1 MQQDVPR
8 PGPTGGTHPAD
19 GTHPG
24 RGTGH
29 RRSPVRAAGAHP
41 LGWVSPSPAPPH
53 SSSRPRLHP
62 RTRLTTAALALTS
75 VSISMAAAPA
85 AVPVTHPGPGA
96 PSLARAGST
105 CLPGHAEGIQM
116 SEGIPTPPGHA
127 PSTGT
132 LRALTLMIDFPD
144 VRGEGSARDRFAEF
158 FPATADWYAASSY
171 GALDYRAETPVKG
184 WLRMP
189 RPFSSYGIERG
200 AGYEPGYRRLIEDLA
215 RAADDRIDF
224 GRYDLINVL
233 VTPNAGPPAAET
245 VLSVSFTGIA
255 DAPEADGVPLN
266 RISFIYSR
274 QNDGSPGAAA
284 NAYRVL
290 PHENAHSLGLPDLYT
305 DDGGGNKA
313 GHWDLMSEDWGPGND
328 FLGWHKRKLGWLDD
342 DRHVEC
348 ANGSGR
354 SRHTIRPLGERDGGG
369 TGGGTGGTDG
379 YEQAVADT
387 ANGRPRPGDPAAGRA
402 ADTSDRNASTAAV
415 VPSHSHRTGPT
426 RETGQTRETRQIRQ
440 IRQIRQTKLVY
451 APVTDS
457 TGYAIEVRTRSGND
471 EAVCKPGVLVYWVDT
486 RVETGRGPVE
496 VRDSTPASGGC
507 ARLPNVAA
515 ELTDAP
521 FGVGERYRDA
531 RTGVAVEVT
540 GREPDG
546 THRITVTRP

>member
-1 MQQDVPR
+1 M
-8 PGPTGGTHPAD
+8 
-19 GTHPG
+19 
-24 RGTGH
+24 
-29 RRSPVRAAGAHP
+29 
-41 LGWVSPSPAPPH
+41 
-53 SSSRPRLHP
+53 
-62 RTRLTTAALALTS
+62 
-75 VSISMAAAPA
+75 SISMAAAPT

-96 PSLARAGST
+96 PSLAQTGAA
-105 CLPGHAEGIQM
+105 CVPGRAEGIQM

-144 VRGEGSARDRFAEF
+144 ARGEGSARERFAEF
-158 FPATADWYAASSY
+158 FPATADWYETSSY

-200 AGYEPGYRRLIEDLA
+200 AGYEPGYRRLIDDLA
-215 RAADDRIDF
+215 KAADDRIDF
-224 GRYDLINVL
+224 GLYDLINVL
-233 VTPNAGPPAAET
+233 VTPNAGPSAAET
-245 VLSVSFTGIA
+245 VLSVSFTGVA
-255 DAPEADGVPLN
+255 DAPRADGVPLN

-305 DDGGGNKA
+305 DDDGGNKA

-342 DRHVEC
+342 GRHVEC
-348 ANGSGR
+348 ADGSGR
-354 SRHTIRPLGERDGGG
+354 SHHTIRPLGERDTGGDGGG
-369 TGGGTGGTDG
+369 WTDVHDV
-379 YEQAVADT
+379 YEQAAADGEEGG
-387 ANGRPRPGDPAAGRA
+387 AGREHGGKARTEPGSPGGQPGRA
-402 ADTSDRNASTAAV
+402 APPGPDAV
-415 VPSHSHRTGPT
+415 KQSMRTEQTEQAEQTGPGKPAK
-426 RETGQTRETRQIRQ
+426 E
-440 IRQIRQTKLVY
+440 TKLVY
-451 APVTDS
+451 VPVTDS
-457 TGYAIEVRTRSGND
+457 TGYAVEVRTQSGND

-540 GREPDG
+540 GRDPDG